1 MDRDSHSLLREL
13 GVKPIINASGTLTLL
28 GGTTLADEV
37 SEAWA
42 EASKVYLDMNELHVK
57 AGEFISKLTGAESA
71 YITAGTAASLVISI
85 AACMTRGETGKMLQL
100 PRTQGMRNEVIVQR
114 LHHNEFEFLFEIA
127 GAEIVE
133 IGDELV
139 TTRAELED
147 AISERTAAVAYFA
160 YDPQEGV
167 LPLKTVLETSHRHDV
182 PVIVDA
188 AAEIPPLEN
197 LTKFIRMGCDLV
209 LYSTGK
215 DIGAP
220 SDTGIILGRRELV
233 RTCMRLGPHNREII
247 SSKPRDYIGR
257 PMKTSKEDILAVV
270 AALTRYF
277 RVDHARRHDGWEK
290 KIQYIVSELS
300 KCSGVEVNSILPRHG
315 HPRPVSI
322 PRVELEFHNGMTGDE
337 VSRKLLNGDP
347 SISAYV
353 IDNRLYLNP
362 QCLRDGEEEF
372 VVSRITEI
380 LSARS

>member
-1 MDRDSHSLLREL
+1 MSRDSQSLLREL
-13 GVKPIINASGTLTLL
+13 GVKPIINASGTLTIL

-42 EASKVYLDMNELHVK
+42 EVSKVYLNMNELHAK
-57 AGEFISKLTGAESA
+57 AGEFISKLTGAEAA
-71 YITAGTAASLVISI
+71 YITAGTAAGLVISI
-85 AACMTRGETGKMLQL
+85 AACMTRGETEKMAEL
-100 PRTQGMRNEVIVQR
+100 PRTQGMRNQVIVQR

-133 IGDELV
+133 IGDEFV
-139 TTRAELED
+139 TTRVQLEE
-147 AISERTAAVAYFA
+147 AICEKTAAVAYFA

-167 LPLKTVLETSHRHDV
+167 LPLETVLETSHGHDV

-197 LTKFIRMGCDLV
+197 LTKFIKIGCDLV
-209 LYSTGK
+209 LYSAGK

-247 SSKPRDYIGR
+247 NSKARDYIGR

-270 AALTRYF
+270 AALRRYF
-277 RVDHARRHDGWEK
+277 RTDHARRYDGWEK
-290 KIQYIVSELS
+290 KIQYMVSELS
-300 KCSGVEVNSILPRHG
+300 KRSDLKVSRVFPGYG

-322 PRVELEFHNGMTGDE
+322 PRVELEFHNGMTAEE
-337 VSRKLLNGDP
+337 VSRRLLNGDP
-347 SISAYV
+347 PIFAYV
-353 IDNRLYLNP
+353 MGNRLYLNP
-362 QCLRDGEEEF
+362 QCLCDEEEKV
-372 VVSRITEI
+372 VVSRIADI
-380 LSARS
+380 LQ

>member
-1 MDRDSHSLLREL
+1 MGRGSKSVLREL
-13 GVKPIINASGTLTLL
+13 GVKPIINACGTLTIL
-28 GGTTLADEV
+28 GGTTLADEIP
-37 SEAWA
+37 EAWA
-42 EASKVYLDMNELHVK
+42 EASRVYLDMNELHTK

-85 AACMTRGETGKMLQL
+85 AACMTRGETGKMAQL
-100 PRTQGMRNEVIVQR
+100 PKTQDMKNEVIVQR

-133 IGDELV
+133 IGDDH
-139 TTRAELED
+139 TTTHEELED
-147 AISERTAAVAYFA
+147 AICERTAAVAYFA
-160 YDPQEGV
+160 FDPQEGV
-167 LPLKTVLETSHRHDV
+167 LPLETVLETSHRHGV

-188 AAEIPPLEN
+188 AAEIPPVEN

-247 SSKPRDYIGR
+247 NSKARDYIGR
-257 PMKTSKEDILAVV
+257 PMKTSKEDIFAVV
-270 AALTRYF
+270 AALRRYF
-277 RVDHARRHDGWEK
+277 RTDHARRHDRWEN
-290 KIQYIVSELS
+290 KIQYMVSQLS
-300 KCSGVEVNSILPRHG
+300 KCTDLKVSRVLPRYG

-322 PRVELEFHNGMTGDE
+322 PRVELEFHNGMTADE
-337 VSRKLLNGDP
+337 VSMRLRNGDP
-347 SISAYV
+347 AIFAYV
-353 IDNRLYLNP
+353 MANRLYLNP
-362 QCLRDGEEEF
+362 QCLCDGEEEV

-380 LSARS
+380 LQ